1 MKTSE
6 LYSCEVMYL
15 LGRTVKNLLGENNI
29 PIEND
34 SNGKPILDRELY
46 CVTVNGILPVE

>member
-15 LGRTVKNLLGENNI
+15 LGRTVKNLLGENSI
-29 PIEND
+29 PVEND
-34 SNGKPILDRELY
+34 SAGKPILDRELY
-46 CVTVNGILPVE
+46 CITAKGIFPVE